1 MWSSR
6 GLENLNSMS
15 SDRSLMNKNK
25 TTIGIQTQASD
36 SSTRHNPQTSSSF
49 PNENDN
55 TEYSS
60 EEQEHLARVKA
71 QKEEIQYLREQITF
85 SSVKERQLLNEKYT
99 LEKKFS
105 ELRLAL
111 DEKQNEAIEAAANEL
126 ARRKG
131 VLDENLKLAHDLK
144 VAEDERYI
152 FMSSLV
158 GLLAEYGILPRF
170 TNAAAISDSVKHLH
184 DQMQQKIRAS
194 QGQQRLSPSP
204 YDNSTGGGHLEPF
217 YDNSKYTPERD
228 HRERNSLIIN
238 NGQMN
243 RSLDNDNRQRFAT
256 NPLSQDVDHVYDS
269 NKMNNRYEG
278 VATDVSYFQPP
289 PINDGGDSYLQEDG
303 PGIEGFQII
312 GEAKPGGKLLGCGF
326 PVRGT
331 SLCMFQWVRHL
342 PDGTREYI
350 EGATNPEYVVTA
362 DDVDK
367 LIAVECIPMDDHGR
381 QGEIVRL
388 FANEQNKIM
397 CDPEMQEE
405 IDKYMAAGQAS
416 FNILLL
422 MDSSENWEQ
431 TTFSLRRSNYQVKIN
446 RTQEIFIQG
455 KYTNDVSIKIPSG
468 LTTQFVL
475 TYSDGSSH
483 PFNTFHDVR
492 MRDTL
497 VLTMRMFQ
505 SKALDERRNARA

>member
-1 MWSSR
+1 MWSFR
-6 GLENLNSMS
+6 GLENINSMS
-15 SDRSLMNKNK
+15 SNRSLMNNNN
-25 TTIGIQTQASD
+25 TTIGIQTRPSD
-36 SSTRHNPQTSSSF
+36 SSSGHNPQTSSF
-49 PNENDN
+49 PNENNN
-55 TEYSS
+55 TEYSL
-60 EEQEHLARVKA
+60 EEQEHLARAKA

-85 SSVKERQLLNEKYT
+85 ASVKERQLLNEKYT
-99 LEKKFS
+99 LEKKFA

-126 ARRKG
+126 AHRKG
-131 VLDENLKLAHDLK
+131 VLDENLKLAHELK

-152 FMSSLV
+152 FISSLV
-158 GLLAEYGILPRF
+158 GLLAEYGILPRV
-170 TNAAAISDSVKHLH
+170 TNAAALSDSIKHLH

-194 QGQQRLSPSP
+194 QGQQRFAPSP
-204 YDNSTGGGHLEPF
+204 YDNPTSGGHLEPF

-228 HRERNSLIIN
+228 HTQMNNNSLIIN

-243 RSLDNDNRQRFAT
+243 RSLDNDNHQRFA
-256 NPLSQDVDHVYDS
+256 PRPRSQYAGYVYDS
-269 NKMNNRYEG
+269 NTVNNRYEDANDG
-278 VATDVSYFQPP
+278 NYSQPP
-289 PINDGGDSYLQEDG
+289 PINDGGDAYLEEDG

-312 GEAKPGGKLLGCGF
+312 GDAKPGGKLLGCGF
-326 PVRGT
+326 TVRGT

-381 QGEIVRL
+381 QGQIVRL

-397 CDPEMQEE
+397 CDPEMQQE

-416 FNILLL
+416 FSVLLL

-431 TTFSLRRSNYQVKIN
+431 TTFTLRRSSYQVKIN
-446 RTQEIFIQG
+446 RTEEIFIQG

-505 SKALDERRNARA
+505 SKALDERRKANT

>member
-6 GLENLNSMS
+6 GLENLDAMS
-15 SDRSLMNKNK
+15 SDRSLMNKNN
-25 TTIGIQTQASD
+25 TIGIQTLASD
-36 SSTRHNPQTSSSF
+36 SSTGHDPQTGPFSK
-49 PNENDN
+49 EDDN

-60 EEQEHLARVKA
+60 DEQGRHARAKA
-71 QKEEIQYLREQITF
+71 QKEEIQFLREKIVF
-85 SSVKERQLLNEKYT
+85 ASVKERQLLNEKYT
-99 LEKKFS
+99 LEKKFA

-111 DEKQNEAIEAAANEL
+111 DEKQNEAIESAANEL

-131 VLDENLKLAHDLK
+131 VLDENLKLAHEL
-144 VAEDERYI
+144 
-152 FMSSLV
+152 
-158 GLLAEYGILPRF
+158 
-170 TNAAAISDSVKHLH
+170 KHLH
-184 DQMQQKIRAS
+184 DQMQQKIRES
-194 QGQQRLSPSP
+194 QGQQRYSPSP
-204 YDNSTGGGHLEPF
+204 YDNSIGGRHLEPI
-217 YDNSKYTPERD
+217 YDVSRYTPESDPRG
-228 HRERNSLIIN
+228 RNSLML

-243 RSLDNDNRQRFAT
+243 TSLDNDIRPVSRLHSQNAPVYASNRVDNRFEET
-256 NPLSQDVDHVYDS
+256 PD
-269 NKMNNRYEG
+269 NN
-278 VATDVSYFQPP
+278 YFQPP
-289 PINDGGDSYLQEDG
+289 PMHDGGDSYALEEDG
-303 PGIEGFQII
+303 PGIESFQII
-312 GEAKPGGKLLGCGF
+312 GDAKPGGKLLGCGF

-342 PDGTREYI
+342 QDGTREYI

-367 LIAVECIPMDDHGR
+367 LIAVECIPMDDQGR

-388 FANEQNKIM
+388 FANEQNKIT
-397 CDPEMQEE
+397 CDPEMQQE

-416 FNILLL
+416 FGVLLL

-431 TTFSLRRSNYQVKIN
+431 TTLSLGRLSYQIKVN
-446 RTQEIFIQG
+446 RTQDVFIHE
-455 KYTNDVSIKIPSG
+455 KYSNDVSIKIPAG

-475 TYSDGSSH
+475 TCADGSSH

-505 SKALDERRNARA
+505 SKALDDRRKSKA